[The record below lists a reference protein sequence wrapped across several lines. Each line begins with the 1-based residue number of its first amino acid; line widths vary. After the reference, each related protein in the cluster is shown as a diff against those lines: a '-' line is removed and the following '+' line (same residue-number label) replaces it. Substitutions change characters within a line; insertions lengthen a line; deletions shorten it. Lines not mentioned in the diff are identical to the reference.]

1 MRKRFND
8 RRQNRSPRA
17 EIKRLDDAIRRESN
31 STERENLRQHRE
43 HWIRTQ
49 NKSW

>member
-1 MRKRFND
+1 MKRHYNKK
-8 RRQNRSPRA
+8 RHHRSPTS
-17 EIKRLDDAIRRESN
+17 EIKRLDDAIKRESDAM
-31 STERENLRQHRE
+31 TRENLRQCRE